1 MKQHGLMDTFS
12 SPAEGL
18 AATTTLNNG
27 VKMPWMGAGVW
38 QINSDEETSCVV
50 QAAIAAGYRRI
61 DTASLYGNERGVG
74 EGIRQSGVARDQIFV
89 TTKVWNDDM
98 RTGRIEEALE
108 KSLQKLGFDYVDL
121 YLLHWPVSGKI
132 IPAWQALER
141 LYREGRVRAIGVSNF
156 MIPHLEDLLSSTRVV
171 PAVNQ
176 IEFHPYLQSR
186 ALLNYCRGKNIQ
198 LEAWSPL
205 MQGGPLLQNPVLED
219 IARAHGKTPA
229 QIILRWDLQMGVA
242 TIPKSARAERLAANA
257 NVFDFALSE
266 AEMRAIAGLDRG
278 QRAGPDPFNFNF

>member
-38 QINSDEETSCVV
+38 QINSDDETSRVV

-257 NVFDFALSE
+257 NVFDFTLSE

>member
-1 MKQHGLMDTFS
+1 MDTFS

-38 QINSDEETSCVV
+38 QINSDDETSRVV

-257 NVFDFALSE
+257 NVFDFTLSE

>member
-1 MKQHGLMDTFS
+1 MDTFS

>member
-1 MKQHGLMDTFS
+1 MDTFS

-38 QINSDEETSCVV
+38 QINSDEETSRVV

>member
-38 QINSDEETSCVV
+38 QINSDEETSRVV

>member
-242 TIPKSARAERLAANA
+242 TIPKSARAERLAALYGTELIELRGPGGEGPY
-257 NVFDFALSE
+257 FAHF
-266 AEMRAIAGLDRG
+266 RA
-278 QRAGPDPFNFNF
+278 